1 MLIEELRRYACD
13 LTLDPS
19 TATKNA
25 SVSEG
30 NRKVTWRW
38 YPLADCLNAMDHRVL
53 SREPLIGRCYWEWE
67 GSGLVAVGVAYKS
80 TSRYESVIS
89 FDKVWC
95 LMFDIGHYS
104 AWHNTHR
111 TPLPVPVSDSNRVG
125 VYVDREAGIVCF
137 FSIASETHTHLHT
150 FKIPIRP
157 SDEPLHVVIAL
168 WAGFSD
174 SSTSVSLM

>member
-1 MLIEELRRYACD
+1 MCTDACD

-19 TATKNA
+19 TATNNA
-25 SVSEG
+25 IMSEG
-30 NRKVTWRW
+30 NRKVTWKRRN
-38 YPLADCLNAMDHRVL
+38 PLADNLNAMENRVL

-80 TSRYESVIS
+80 TRQCQSIIS

-104 AWHNTHR
+104 AWHNTDI
-111 TPLPVPVSDSNRVG
+111 TPLPTPVSGSNRVG

-137 FSIASETHTHLHT
+137 FSISSEISTHLHT
-150 FKIPIRP
+150 FKIPNP
-157 SDEPLHVVIAL
+157 PTDPLHVVIAL
-168 WAGFSD
+168 WGGTSD
-174 SSTSVSLM
+174 SSTSVSLICP